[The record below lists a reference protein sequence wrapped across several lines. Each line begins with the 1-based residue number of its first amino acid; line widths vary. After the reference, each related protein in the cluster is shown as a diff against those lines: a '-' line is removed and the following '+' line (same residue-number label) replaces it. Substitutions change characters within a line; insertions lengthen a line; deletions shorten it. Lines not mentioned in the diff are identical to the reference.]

1 MRLQLAILS
10 GSIKKEKI
18 IKNEK
23 RCRVGVRR
31 NIKKERENIEVKVIV
46 QSSIPTFFHD
56 RIYRCGNGL
65 SGHGLV
71 LRFYEAVKAWT

>member
-31 NIKKERENIEVKVIV
+31 NIKKRKGE
-46 QSSIPTFFHD
+46 
-56 RIYRCGNGL
+56 YRSEGNCTKL
-65 SGHGLV
+65 YPYI
-71 LRFYEAVKAWT
+71 FP

>member
-23 RCRVGVRR
+23 RCRVGMRR
-31 NIKKERENIEVKVIV
+31 NILKKRKGEHRSE
-46 QSSIPTFFHD
+46 
-56 RIYRCGNGL
+56 GNCTKLYPYIFPRQNKDVGMVCL
-65 SGHGLV
+65 DMD
-71 LRFYEAVKAWT
+71 